1 MTSYVPA
8 WQTEELAEEWVEHST
23 SLPSNGSSP
32 SSTKSFDSTKFVARS
47 TGQQGMRIVSGH
59 TTFPSPHHSAPRN
72 QQKRQPSTTYDLESP
87 PTSNHSQSSA
97 SGSSPTA
104 PGDRSTVP
112 AGTFLVKPE
121 DAVNDDD
128 GLKRNPFI
136 GGGGDIGA
144 GDGGSLFQ
152 RLELERMFDPPR
164 EGLVAVRE
172 EDQPVGEEQRHGQG
186 EVPLRR
192 TSHSY
197 VPVRPSRLSNSMTPS
212 AGDTSMSSSGDG
224 STSMIRHGSQQPSRA
239 PHEQVEEDSYEHG
252 DSSSEDEAYPQHST
266 RRTTMRR
273 FSGEP
278 GSMRD
283 VEFTFSPSPIRKR
296 PSAQT
301 LVTHTS
307 CSTTSSDVSP
317 SGDSPA
323 AARGKKPF
331 RLFQRQ
337 VDTEGY
343 DSVRSRELIARI
355 VVGGTPLRDLVA
367 RRVDGSPS
375 PRAQGYMHGV
385 VRNRVDS
392 RVSGGRRHGQLAK
405 QWSTSSGSPGS
416 RNGSWSSGEV
426 EERSSKRIRLS
437 ESGDSREEYEERGED
452 EEAVYGYSASGSE
465 DAVDQ
470 RSLTASLNV
479 SQSRSSKLNH
489 HAHPF
494 PVDASSASEAQED
507 EVVVNEGQRRSWGE
521 KGQELLDRIRD
532 VGTDKSDSWNSWSR
546 SSQGAEGQGEAV
558 QASGRFAD

>member
-1 MTSYVPA
+1 
-8 WQTEELAEEWVEHST
+8 
-23 SLPSNGSSP
+23 
-32 SSTKSFDSTKFVARS
+32 
-47 TGQQGMRIVSGH
+47 MRIVSGH